1 MQRVRDLEF
10 FKQIREIREY
20 EFGMFHFF
28 DGLVT
33 SEMNEGE
40 IFNWTIA
47 EKIIDV
53 AYEVFGRDE
62 PIAYISN
69 RIHNYSVVPTDWLK
83 FHKHRHQLDFYSIV
97 AYDNSGLAIVVLE
110 RMFFRNKIRQFSN
123 LENAIKWSLA
133 KINEKKLTSLP
144 NTTCLTYFL
153 FLRPFFSTN

>member
-20 EFGMFHFF
+20 EFGMFFFF
-28 DGLVT
+28 DGLVI

-40 IFNWTIA
+40 IFNWAIA

-53 AYEVFGRDE
+53 AYEVLGQDK

-83 FHKHRHQLDFYSIV
+83 FYKHRHQLEFYSIV
-97 AYDNSGLAIVVLE
+97 AYDNSGLASVVLE

-133 KINEKKLTSLP
+133 KINEKNIDLSA
-144 NTTCLTYFL
+144 
-153 FLRPFFSTN
+153 